1 MHPADVK
8 AALER
13 RNLSLADIARQLG
26 ISRNA
31 VRNALYPLRSERV
44 EKAIAE
50 ALDLPLW
57 VVFPDRYPPSGDI
70 SQSTPRVPPNDET
83 VTFCGREGA

>member
-8 AALER
+8 AALEK
-13 RNLSLADIARQLG
+13 RNLTLSDIARQLG

-31 VRNALYPLRSERV
+31 VRQALYPLRSERV

-50 ALDLPLW
+50 ALELPLH
-57 VVFPDRYPPSGDI
+57 VVFPDRYPPKGD
-70 SQSTPRVPPNDET
+70 SDHSPRVPKTGET